1 MLGELHSRGLA
12 PKSTAQLLDT
22 LRVMN
27 QAAHGLDVD
36 AESARE
42 AVDIG
47 TVFLAELRN
56 QGGSDAGKRS

>member
-1 MLGELHSRGLA
+1 
-12 PKSTAQLLDT
+12 
-22 LRVMN
+22 MN